1 MFRSKIV
8 RVPSG
13 YDLSAGGQVT
23 EETNPFWPLPS
34 LYLALWASGHSQI
47 CGHFCLLC
55 WVEDKMLPGK
65 GTRQDIPFF

>member
-1 MFRSKIV
+1 M
-8 RVPSG
+8 
-13 YDLSAGGQVT
+13 T

-55 WVEDKMLPGK
+55 WVEDKMLPWRGH
-65 GTRQDIPFF
+65 QA